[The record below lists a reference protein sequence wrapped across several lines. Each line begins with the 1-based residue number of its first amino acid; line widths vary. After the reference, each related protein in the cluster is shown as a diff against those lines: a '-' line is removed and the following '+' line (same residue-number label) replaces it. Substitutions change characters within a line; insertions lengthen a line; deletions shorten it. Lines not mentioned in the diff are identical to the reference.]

1 MSFSLSV
8 TDRAAREIAAAR
20 AEYAQHGK
28 AADFMASVDH
38 VFERLFEH
46 PRMYPVVYDTVHR
59 ALLRRFPFAVFFVV
73 EDSDVVVLAVSP
85 QRSDPA
91 GRPGQ

>member
-1 MSFSLSV
+1 
-8 TDRAAREIAAAR
+8 
-20 AEYAQHGK
+20 
-28 AADFMASVDH
+28 
-38 VFERLFEH
+38 
-46 PRMYPVVYDTVHR
+46 MYPVVYDTVHR